1 MSMKNSEVVVV
12 RNFMKKICVENIR
25 IYPDNQNGICMEG
38 WGIYGKKQ
46 SQKRR
51 LAAGAVRLRL
61 NKVLGLLNSCS
72 GLLVVP
78 VVVVVAAVPSGRS
91 KIIFDLLIG
100 LDMDDR
106 DFELFIIH
114 LS

>member
-1 MSMKNSEVVVV
+1 
-12 RNFMKKICVENIR
+12 
-25 IYPDNQNGICMEG
+25 MEG
-38 WGIYGKKQ
+38 WGIWELKKKQ

-78 VVVVVAAVPSGRS
+78 AVVVVAAVPSGRS

-106 DFELFIIH
+106 DDFELFIIH

>member
-1 MSMKNSEVVVV
+1 MEYVWKAGVYMG
-12 RNFMKKICVENIR
+12 IEN
-25 IYPDNQNGICMEG
+25 
-38 WGIYGKKQ
+38 KKQ

-106 DFELFIIH
+106 DDFELFFIIH

>member
-1 MSMKNSEVVVV
+1 
-12 RNFMKKICVENIR
+12 
-25 IYPDNQNGICMEG
+25 MEYVWKAG
-38 WGIYGKKQ
+38 VYMGKKQ

-78 VVVVVAAVPSGRS
+78 AVVVVAAVPSGRS

-100 LDMDDR
+100 LDMDD

>member
-1 MSMKNSEVVVV
+1 
-12 RNFMKKICVENIR
+12 
-25 IYPDNQNGICMEG
+25 MEYVWKAG
-38 WGIYGKKQ
+38 VYMGKKQ

-78 VVVVVAAVPSGRS
+78 AVVVVAAVPSGRS

-106 DFELFIIH
+106 DDFELFFIIH

>member
-1 MSMKNSEVVVV
+1 
-12 RNFMKKICVENIR
+12 
-25 IYPDNQNGICMEG
+25 
-38 WGIYGKKQ
+38 
-46 SQKRR
+46 
-51 LAAGAVRLRL
+51 
-61 NKVLGLLNSCS
+61 LNSCS

-78 VVVVVAAVPSGRS
+78 AVVVVAAVPSGRS

-106 DFELFIIH
+106 DDFELFIIH

>member
-1 MSMKNSEVVVV
+1 MEYVWKAGYIWEL
-12 RNFMKKICVENIR
+12 KI
-25 IYPDNQNGICMEG
+25 
-38 WGIYGKKQ
+38 KKQ

-106 DFELFIIH
+106 DDFELFFIIH

>member
-1 MSMKNSEVVVV
+1 M
-12 RNFMKKICVENIR
+12 
-25 IYPDNQNGICMEG
+25 
-38 WGIYGKKQ
+38 
-46 SQKRR
+46 
-51 LAAGAVRLRL
+51 

-78 VVVVVAAVPSGRS
+78 AVVVIVAAAAPSGRS

-100 LDMDDR
+100 LDMDD

>member
-1 MSMKNSEVVVV
+1 M
-12 RNFMKKICVENIR
+12 
-25 IYPDNQNGICMEG
+25 
-38 WGIYGKKQ
+38 YGRLGYIWELKKKQ

-106 DFELFIIH
+106 DDFELFFIIH